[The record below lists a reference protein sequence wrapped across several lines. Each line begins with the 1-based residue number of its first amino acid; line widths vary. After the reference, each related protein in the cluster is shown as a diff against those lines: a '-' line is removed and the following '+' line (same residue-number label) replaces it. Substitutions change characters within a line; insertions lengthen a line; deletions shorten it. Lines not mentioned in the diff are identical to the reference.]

1 MKDQAEN
8 LRKMVQQKQNNSK
21 SDSTSNSKS
30 GAEKN
35 SDSARIYTVTSGKGG
50 VGKSN
55 FTANLALA
63 LQEKGKNV
71 VLFDADLGMANLD
84 VILGLTP
91 NYNLN
96 HVISGKKTL
105 SDIILKGPNDIHL
118 IPGGSGIQELANL
131 SRYQLNNLISSWG
144 DLGSEYDIILIDTG
158 AGLSNI
164 VINFVLAADETLVI
178 STSEPTSIT
187 DAYGVVKV
195 LSQHEQDL
203 DMKLVINQATDK
215 EGTKIA
221 NRLTKTAREFLDLDI
236 DLLGVLPED
245 RSVIKAVKKRSPFLL
260 EYPKSKVAKKIRTLG
275 AELIGKEQEDST
287 GFTGFLKDV
296 FGFSK

>member
-8 LRKMVQQKQNNSK
+8 LRKMIQQKKNNS
-21 SDSTSNSKS
+21 DSSSRVESAQNKV
-30 GAEKN
+30 
-35 SDSARIYTVTSGKGG
+35 DSARIYTVTSGKGG

-63 LQEKGKNV
+63 LQEQGEKV
-71 VLFDADLGMANLD
+71 ILFDADLGMANLD
-84 VILGLTP
+84 VILGVTP

-105 SDIILKGPNDIHL
+105 PEIILEGPNGISL
-118 IPGGSGIQELANL
+118 IPGGSGVEELANL
-131 SRYQLNNLISSWG
+131 SRYQLNNLIDSWSE
-144 DLGSEYDIILIDTG
+144 LEEEYDIILIDTG

-164 VINFVLAADETLVI
+164 VINFILAADETLVI

-195 LSQHEQDL
+195 LSNHNQNL
-203 DMKLVINQATDK
+203 DIKLVINQASDK

-221 NRLTKTAREFLDLDI
+221 NRLTKTAQEFLDLNV

-245 RSVIKAVKKRSPFLL
+245 RSVIKAVKKRKPFLI

-275 AELIGKEQEDST
+275 AELIGKEQEESK

>member
-8 LRKMVQQKQNNSK
+8 LRKMVQQKQNNS
-21 SDSTSNSKS
+21 
-30 GAEKN
+30 N
-35 SDSARIYTVTSGKGG
+35 SDRRVDSSQNKDNINSARIYTVTSGKGG

-63 LQEKGKNV
+63 LQEQGQKV
-71 VLFDADLGMANLD
+71 ILFDADLGMANLD
-84 VILGLTP
+84 VILGVTP

-105 SDIILKGPNDIHL
+105 SEIILEGPNGISL
-118 IPGGSGIQELANL
+118 IPGGSGIEELANL
-131 SRYQLNNLISSWG
+131 SRYQLNNLIDSWSE
-144 DLGSEYDIILIDTG
+144 LEEEYDIILIDTG

-164 VINFVLAADETLVI
+164 VINFILAADETLVI

-187 DAYGVVKV
+187 DAYGVVKA
-195 LSQHEQDL
+195 LSKHDENL
-203 DMKLVINQATDK
+203 NLKLVINQASDK

-221 NRLTKTAREFLDLDI
+221 NRLTKTAQEFLDLEV

-245 RSVIKAVKKRSPFLL
+245 RSVIKAVKKRKPFLI
-260 EYPKSKVAKKIRTLG
+260 EYPKSKVAKKIRDLG
-275 AELIGKEQEDST
+275 AELIGKEKEGSS

>member
-1 MKDQAEN
+1 MRDQAEN
-8 LRKMVQQKQNNSK
+8 LRKMVQEKQNNSK

-35 SDSARIYTVTSGKGG
+35 SDSARIYTVTRGKGG